1 MFYKWL
7 QDGEPVGRQEK
18 RTSNVYKR
26 NSDTYEL
33 FSYFSV
39 FIYIRTRKYQK
50 PIEPRNTIR
59 TNRKT
64 CNSSF
69 PCWCP
74 LGWSPALP
82 PHWWWTPRKQ
92 IFLFSGEFQERKT
105 HKITLFRQKKE
116 KETKNVRPSFNLSF
130 KVLENLF
137 LYSRGCHRVFSCG
150 GVVEVAVGTQVVLNI
165 EQWTTQVVLNQG
177 DINCGSSSQADFV
190 LSYFLSNF
198 LPARW
203 ADWNN

>member
-1 MFYKWL
+1 MITRWRTCGPSREENFKCL
-7 QDGEPVGRQEK
+7 QE
-18 RTSNVYKR
+18 
-26 NSDTYEL
+26 EL
-33 FSYFSV
+33 WHLRVV
-39 FIYIRTRKYQK
+39 FIFFRFLRINLRTRKYQK
-50 PIEPRNTIR
+50 FICKCYKPYR

-82 PHWWWTPRKQ
+82 PRWWWTPRKQ
-92 IFLFSGEFQERKT
+92 ILLFSGEFQERKT
-105 HKITLFRQKKE
+105 HITLFRQKKE
-116 KETKNVRPSFNLSF
+116 KETKNGRPSFKQSF

-177 DINCGSSSQADFV
+177 DINCGASSQADFI
-190 LSYFLSNF
+190 LSYFF
-198 LPARW
+198 
-203 ADWNN
+203 